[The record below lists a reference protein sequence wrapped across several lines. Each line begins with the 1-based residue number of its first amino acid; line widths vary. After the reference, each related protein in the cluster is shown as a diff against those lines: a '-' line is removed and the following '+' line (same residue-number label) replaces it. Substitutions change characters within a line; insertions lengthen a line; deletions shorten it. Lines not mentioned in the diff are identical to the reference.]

1 MEVSMNEFIKPKT
14 VFVSDSEYIQ
24 NLVNVNLK
32 KTYTMMKKF
41 ASIVMAQV
49 W

>member
-1 MEVSMNEFIKPKT
+1 MSEFIKPKT

-32 KTYTMMKKF
+32 KDLHDDEKF